1 MTTNFTP
8 IRPEAAGKTWALQRT
23 ALAGFGFTLSWLIGL
38 SVFAASTTVVS
49 TGAEIIAA
57 YRGRAAA
64 GVLQYLFTEGLPPV
78 AILVVV
84 GALARWARG
93 AGYRRLAKATWV
105 AALVASIISFA
116 QFVFGVVL
124 VTVAVPAGDA
134 AISAL
139 LSDSVT
145 RLDGAKMLL
154 FAGMAI
160 TTFVYLARAQHGQLL
175 WLRIVSLL
183 LAVTITVS
191 GLGYLFMVTSL
202 ATAADASLPLLLVW
216 VTGFAIV
223 LGRRGH

>member
-8 IRPEAAGKTWALQRT
+8 VHSGVARKPWALQRT

-49 TGAEIIAA
+49 TGTEVIAA
-57 YRGRAAA
+57 YSGRATA
-64 GVLQYLFTEGLPPV
+64 GVFQYLFTEGLPPI
-78 AILVVV
+78 AILIVV
-84 GALARWARG
+84 GALARSVREE
-93 AGYRRLAKATWV
+93 GYARLASVAWV
-105 AALVASIISFA
+105 TVLIAAIVSFA

-134 AISAL
+134 AASAL

-154 FAGMAI
+154 FAGMA
-160 TTFVYLARAQHGQLL
+160 TAVFAYLVKAQRGKLI
-175 WLRIVSLL
+175 WLRVVSVL
-183 LAVTITVS
+183 LAVTIAVS

-202 ATAADASLPLLLVW
+202 ATLADASLPILLVW